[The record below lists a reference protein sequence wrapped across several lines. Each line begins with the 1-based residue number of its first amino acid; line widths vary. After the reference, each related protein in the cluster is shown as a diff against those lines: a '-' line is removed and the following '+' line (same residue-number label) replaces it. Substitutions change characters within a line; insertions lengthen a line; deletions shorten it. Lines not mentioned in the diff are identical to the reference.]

1 MASGKLS
8 PRQKMINMMYL
19 VLLALLALNVSKEVL
34 DAFDIIR
41 GKLNKSAVTAN
52 DNADAFM
59 ANMKETINEEI
70 ENENKRINEGLLD
83 SLDIIK
89 SRTNEM
95 IGKINDHIGQMEQ
108 IAGIDPE
115 TGELERKD
123 EIEAN
128 YQYWMGNNDASNGGR
143 GNGEAAQLKDEINEY
158 FAFIHEIEKINT
170 KDPQAR
176 AALEPTTLP
185 DKMEGKGGQVKSW
198 ERYHFDGP
206 VVGNIAILEAFKSD
220 IYEEQKELLDLLNS
234 RLGVAT
240 FKVDK
245 VIPLNS
251 PVSTIV
257 PAGLQ
262 FQTKLAVAMSSSTL
276 KPSFNSSSGSIER
289 QDDGTAMLTISAN
302 GGVIPKG
309 KSEGVQS
316 YAATIQVPKATGGF
330 ETLPVEGQFT
340 VRKPEVQITSAAIQN
355 MYRNCANDVN
365 IDVPALGDFYNP
377 KVSASSAQ
385 VITTPEDRRLFRII
399 PTGNQCVVSVANVLN
414 GQTTKIDDVVYKV
427 IEPPKPTIDFAI
439 NGQRTDGSTPVP
451 KGSRVQVRLVPDEDF
466 KAALPRDARY
476 GITGINVK
484 AQLSLG
490 PPQTVNTVG
499 GSSDATQPITVSLG
513 SRVQQAPSNTK
524 IYIEIE
530 DIYRT
535 NFQGKRIPDKRFY
548 AAEKIR
554 SFVVK

>member
-41 GKLNKSAVTAN
+41 GKLNKSAVAAN
-52 DNADAFM
+52 QNADAFM
-59 ANMKETINEEI
+59 TNMKETINEEV
-70 ENENKRINEGLLD
+70 ENEGKRINVGLLD
-83 SLDIIK
+83 SLDLIR
-89 SRTNEM
+89 STTSEM
-95 IGKINDHIGQMEQ
+95 IENINNHISEMET
-108 IAGIDPE
+108 IAGVDPE
-115 TGELERKD
+115 TGELKSKD
-123 EIEAN
+123 ELEAN
-128 YQYWMGNNDASNGGR
+128 YQYWMGQNDGANGGR
-143 GNGEAAQLKDEINEY
+143 GNGEAMQLKDEINQY
-158 FAFIHEIEKINT
+158 FEFINEIEKLNT

-176 AALEPTTLP
+176 AALTPTTLP
-185 DKMEGKGGQVKSW
+185 DNMEGIGGESKTW

-206 VVGNIAILEAFKSD
+206 VVSNIAILEAFKSD

-257 PAGLQ
+257 PAGLK

-276 KPSFNSSSGSIER
+276 QPTFSSSSGSIEK
-289 QDDGTAMLTISAN
+289 QDDGTAMLTINAS
-302 GGVIPKG
+302 GGAIPKG
-309 KSEGVQS
+309 KSEGLQS
-316 YAATIQVPKATGGF
+316 YSAVIRVPKATGGF
-330 ETLPVEGQFT
+330 EDLEISEQFT

-377 KVSASSAQ
+377 KVTASSAQ
-385 VITTPEDRRLFRII
+385 VVTAPSDRRKFRII
-399 PTGNQCVVSVANVLN
+399 PTGRQCIVTVANVLN
-414 GQTTKIDDVVYKV
+414 GATTKIDDVAYKV

-439 NGQRTDGSTPVP
+439 NGNRTDGSTPVP
-451 KGSRVQVRLVPDEDF
+451 KGSRIQLRLVPDDDF
-466 KAALPRDARY
+466 KAALPTDARY
-476 GITGINVK
+476 GLTKVNVK

-490 PPQTVNTVG
+490 PPTTVNSIPG
-499 GSSDATQPITVSLG
+499 PSDATQPFNVPLG
-513 SRVQQAPSNTK
+513 SRVNQAPSNTK

-548 AAEKIR
+548 ASELIK
-554 SFVVK
+554 SFVVR